1 MTGRVLSLLPY
12 LITIFALS
20 LPSPS
25 FPLRLSLFLLI
36 LALTTHILTS
46 TALPLASLNFSQGA
60 ALAAH
65 VFAASDFLL
74 LSHVHTDL
82 KRNGQTGAW
91 ETMGQWERV
100 RWAVSL
106 VTSPRLIGWSSTSTS
121 TPRPPPLHASPS
133 PSTSTTS
140 FILRQL
146 LHLLLELLT
155 LLAFITLSP
164 SLPHLSAS
172 GPTLASAPY
181 PLRLLYAPLLG
192 LAMYA
197 SIDAPHR
204 IWLLL
209 LLCIGNPLIYV
220 HNHASVSPLLLWT
233 PADFQPLFGKWS
245 DAYTVRRFWGRTW
258 QQTHRR
264 KFKSHSRFLKSLVC
278 PVCPVCPPPSTNN
291 TDKNEPLSRLL
302 DLYTAFLVSGLMH
315 AAGEYMML
323 ASPTSLSSLSSS
335 SLSLSSLSSGQI
347 MGMGGGGGGGGGGGI
362 WRVWGVR
369 VGGSIKFFMIQA
381 LAVHVESIVLGV
393 ARAVLA
399 RPTTTLASA
408 PAPSENA
415 PAPPPPPP
423 PPPPPR
429 HIDPLTPPLPSP
441 PPPPLIKLLKCL
453 GYALGYIWV
462 WHWFAYTAPVLFDPL
477 LGAGFVDDLRGG
489 LGG

>member
-264 KFKSHSRFLKSLVC
+264 AFIPNDPIRVHSSAFIFTHQCIPSRVQMFTHFTYLSSPHFASNPSIHRSILSFIHSSL
-278 PVCPVCPPPSTNN
+278 
-291 TDKNEPLSRLL
+291 PLS
-302 DLYTAFLVSGLMH
+302 LY
-315 AAGEYMML
+315 
-323 ASPTSLSSLSSS
+323 LSSLYP
-335 SLSLSSLSSGQI
+335 
-347 MGMGGGGGGGGGGGI
+347 
-362 WRVWGVR
+362 
-369 VGGSIKFFMIQA
+369 SIPLYPSTPPSA
-381 LAVHVESIVLGV
+381 LYT
-393 ARAVLA
+393 
-399 RPTTTLASA
+399 P
-408 PAPSENA
+408 NA
-415 PAPPPPPP
+415 PRTEIQIPQ
-423 PPPPPR
+423 
-429 HIDPLTPPLPSP
+429 PLPQISRLPRLPRLP
-441 PPPPLIKLLKCL
+441 PS
-453 GYALGYIWV
+453 
-462 WHWFAYTAPVLFDPL
+462 FNE
-477 LGAGFVDDLRGG
+477 
-489 LGG
+489 